1 MTKSSKSS
9 GLGGGAIAGI
19 AIAGVLVLLGAA
31 FLFFYLRVL
40 KPRRSTKA
48 AELEAS
54 ARSNDPDSLEH
65 NAGAKLDED
74 TLLSPELEGA
84 ETKGNLG
91 GIFET
96 DGMVKHEMESP
107 AYVPE
112 MEAMGSQIFEMP
124 AREEVAAEMIG
135 ASQASEMEGSGES
148 SQDKKIVEERRRV
161 ELVESPWSPQP
172 PPEEKWEDR
181 VF

>member
-1 MTKSSKSS
+1 
-9 GLGGGAIAGI
+9 LGGGAIAGI
-19 AIAGVLVLLGAA
+19 AIAGVLILLGAA

-40 KPRRSTKA
+40 KPRRSAKA

-54 ARSNDPDSLEH
+54 ARSDGSDPSEPNTGVKPDH
-65 NAGAKLDED
+65 D

-84 ETKGNLG
+84 ETKGNVG

-107 AYVPE
+107 AYLPE
-112 MEAMGSQIFEMP
+112 MEAQGTQIFEMP

-135 ASQASEMEGSGES
+135 ASHASEMEGNGEN
-148 SQDKKIVEERRRV
+148 SQDLKIVEERRRV

>member
-1 MTKSSKSS
+1 MNNS
-9 GLGGGAIAGI
+9 GLSAGGIAGVS
-19 AIAGVLVLLGAA
+19 IAGVLVVPGAA
-31 FLFFYLRVL
+31 FLWFYLKVL
-40 KPRRSTKA
+40 KPRRAKKS

-54 ARSNDPDSLEH
+54 TRSDPSSPTDPEPDS
-65 NAGAKLDED
+65 KPDED

-124 AREEVAAEMIG
+124 AREEVAAELIG
-135 ASQASEMEGSGES
+135 ASHVTEMGSGS
-148 SQDKKIVEERRRV
+148 SEGNNGENDDQKIVEERRRV
-161 ELVESPWSPQP
+161 ELTDSPWSPKP
-172 PPEEKWEDR
+172 PPEEK
-181 VF
+181 